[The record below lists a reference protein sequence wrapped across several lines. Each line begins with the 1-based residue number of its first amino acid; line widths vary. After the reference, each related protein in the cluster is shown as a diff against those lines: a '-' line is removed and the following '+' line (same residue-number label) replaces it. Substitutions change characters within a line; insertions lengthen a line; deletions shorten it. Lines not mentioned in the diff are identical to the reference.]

1 MPYGL
6 KDSELTNLKALFAK
20 NDRLERVILYGSRA
34 KGTYKPF
41 SDVDITLVGR
51 ELTHSDLNRMILDI
65 DDLLLPYMFDISIFH
80 TLKSSDL
87 IDHINRR
94 GIVIYEK
101 DAPELDY
108 TLSGIVDAE
117 RELSGENNLT

>member
-80 TLKSSDL
+80 TIKNPDL

-94 GIVIYEK
+94 GISIYEK
-101 DAPELDY
+101 KR
-108 TLSGIVDAE
+108 TK
-117 RELSGENNLT
+117 